1 MSTENN
7 QQPPETGGQTRP
19 AKKKIIGSIWPN
31 KENLGAHLDTKK
43 VALATGVGLVGVGLI
58 AFLAIDL
65 LDNMGG
71 ASQHQ
76 TTAIHTK
83 VPTISVPKRESQE
96 IQTPGP
102 KTPSSSP
109 AKPGTAA
116 APAVPIGAAQPTK
129 EPPQD
134 KSLMQALQGAKPVSW
149 SADAGATA
157 PAPEASNVS
166 DLEKQLLALQTMGL
180 KAGEKPDKKKA
191 KKAGIYDHHLVREE
205 ISPYELLQGSVIPA
219 TLDMGIK
226 SDIAGE
232 VTAVVSQPV
241 YNSLNDS
248 YVLIPAGS
256 RLIGQY
262 KNHVAM
268 GQTRI
273 LVDWTRVEFPNGTY
287 MQLGHMGGAA
297 PDGYAGFH
305 DHVDDHT
312 WSIFKNA
319 LLLSLIDVG
328 MAMSSPVS
336 TSNNTTGV
344 TGNEALQN
352 GEQALAQTFGQAEA
366 QLFQRYINVSP
377 TLTIPPGYAFDVV
390 VTRDMIFPGPYQHGV
405 NLVGTNQQGQAAAP
419 KEADPYILR

>member
-1 MSTENN
+1 MSTDNNN
-7 QQPPETGGQTRP
+7 QQPPV
-19 AKKKIIGSIWPN
+19 KKKIKGSIWPN

-76 TTAIHTK
+76 TKAIYTK
-83 VPTISVPKRESQE
+83 APSISVPKREAQK

-102 KTPSSSP
+102 RTPSSSP
-109 AKPGTAA
+109 ANPGAAA
-116 APAVPIGAAQPTK
+116 APAVPTAAAQPK
-129 EPPQD
+129 ESPQEKSFTEALKGSSPVTWSTD
-134 KSLMQALQGAKPVSW
+134 K
-149 SADAGATA
+149 GATA

-166 DLEKQLLALQTMGL
+166 ALEKQLLALQTMGL
-180 KAGEKPDKKKA
+180 KAGEKPGKKQA

-205 ISPYELLQGSVIPA
+205 ISPYELLQGSIIPA

-390 VTRDMIFPGPYQHGV
+390 VTRDMVFPGPYQHGV

-419 KEADPYILR
+419 KEADPYILQ